1 MSLSRP
7 RRPSGRLPAALAI
20 LAVALGITAEVRALG
35 ERSPSETGPPVVDVS
50 PVPLDPG
57 DAGRKTV
64 GRLRYLGGLW
74 LRSQDPRFG
83 GLSDLRLSAD
93 GGTLWAVSD
102 CGSGF
107 VARLHYDLDGDLA
120 SLSDARIVPLA
131 DAAGQPLGHDDID
144 AESLMRV
151 GTDELDVGFEGRPC
165 IRGYGLDFAG
175 PARSVGAPDGLDE
188 CGGNSGLELMSDAGD
203 DRRLLICE
211 GRKNASRTVPAWIG
225 NGDSWQAREYPLKF
239 DGGWAGEPFRP
250 TSATRLPNGD
260 VLVLERRFPP
270 LAARV
275 LRLSREQ
282 LDGTALLEGSEL
294 ARIEAPLTL
303 DNFEGID
310 ALRDARGR
318 TLVYLVSDDNN
329 CAKSPNARRVSPQRT
344 LLLQFV
350 LEE

>member
-1 MSLSRP
+1 MR
-7 RRPSGRLPAALAI
+7 AAFVI
-20 LAVALGITAEVRALG
+20 LAVALGITAEVRA
-35 ERSPSETGPPVVDVS
+35 TGGRAENGTPVVEVA

-57 DAGRKTV
+57 DLGRRTV

-74 LRSQDPRFG
+74 LRSEDPRFG

-93 GGTLWAVSD
+93 GVTAWAVSD
-102 CGSGF
+102 CGTGF
-107 VARLHYDLDGDLA
+107 VAKLHYDVDGNLA
-120 SLSDARIVPLA
+120 GLSDVRIVPLT

-151 GTDELDVGFEGRPC
+151 GPDELDVGFEGRNC
-165 IRGYGLDFAG
+165 IRAYGLDFAG
-175 PARSVGAPDGLDE
+175 PSRPVAVPDGLDE
-188 CGGNSGLELMSDAGD
+188 CGSNSGIELMADAGEG
-203 DRRLLICE
+203 RRLLICE

-225 NGDSWQAREYPLKF
+225 NGDGWQAREYPLKF

-250 TSATRLPNGD
+250 TGATRLANGD

-275 LRLSREQ
+275 LRLSRDTLE
-282 LDGTALLEGSEL
+282 GTTLLEGSEL

-303 DNFEGID
+303 DNFEGIE
-310 ALRDARGR
+310 AVRDARGR

-329 CAKSPNARRVSPQRT
+329 CAKAPNARRVSPQRT

-350 LEE
+350 LED